1 MRPAIGIA
9 RPRWLVV
16 ADGDSRTAGTYGGI
30 TVAERYPNQLC
41 EFLRGRPFLWRNQ
54 AVGGTYVP
62 HTSFHY
68 LYPERMI
75 YVLSTGVNA
84 YNGGVSAATLYGLV
98 TTAVN
103 VVRDRGVRFVV
114 VSTTF
119 DSIDLDS
126 TEQIQRLAGNDLH
139 RANAAGADAVIDWS
153 VDPWFDDAANFAS
166 PNEGDGVH
174 LGPVGNRRA
183 ARIAAAVINP
193 LLEAA

>member
-1 MRPAIGIA
+1 MRASVVAP
-9 RPRWLVV
+9 RRRWLLV
-16 ADGDSRTAGTYGGI
+16 ADGDSRTAGTYSGI
-30 TVAERYPNQLC
+30 TVAQRFPNQLC

-54 AVGGTYVP
+54 AVGGSYGA
-62 HTSFHY
+62 HTSFEY

-98 TTAVN
+98 TTAVS
-103 VVRDRGVRFVV
+103 VVRDHGVRFVV
-114 VSTTF
+114 VATCFASV
-119 DSIDLDS
+119 DLDA
-126 TEQIQRLAGNDLH
+126 TEESRRLAGNDLH

-153 VDPWFDDAANFAS
+153 VDPWFDDAGNFAS